1 MSMLR
6 KSSFHGHYCLN
17 TANVWKILSQN
28 IPAPGLCIQEVEYA
42 NPESCR
48 IIAMRLRM
56 GEHGIEN
63 ELHRSYKLS
72 SFQAPS
78 LSMRSQGPGNPVLFS
93 QSLLPADFQLPGKEL
108 GWEKRNLSFDPIAQT
123 FITVLF
129 LFFFTPYRTKSGKIR
144 KKFFQKRHVLYLISI
159 ERRVG
164 DRNVIIPKYKS
175 KFLFLLYSKWAF

>member
-1 MSMLR
+1 MLR

-42 NPESCR
+42 NPEHCR
-48 IIAMRLRM
+48 IIALRLRM
-56 GEHGIEN
+56 GEHGIVN

-72 SFQAPS
+72 SFQAPP
-78 LSMRSQGPGNPVLFS
+78 LSVRSQGPRNPVLFF
-93 QSLLPADFQLPGKEL
+93 QFLVPADFQLPGKEL

-129 LFFFTPYRTKSGKIR
+129 FSFTTHRTKSGKIR
-144 KKFFQKRHVLYLISI
+144 KKIFQKRHVLYLISI

-164 DRNVIIPKYKS
+164 DRNVIIPK
-175 KFLFLLYSKWAF
+175 L